1 MERKHNG
8 MTFTEL
14 KIYASTMGLEAVGG
28 VLDGAGVSCCAIQ
41 DPADLDALLADET
54 VPADY
59 VEESL
64 RAQDGEPFLS
74 VYLAQNEQGDA
85 QKRAILAGVETL
97 RGEFGD
103 TLGSLRVETAEVC
116 DDDWRDNWKQFF
128 HPLEIGEKF
137 VVRPSWEPYAG
148 IRPLEIV
155 IDPESSFGTGQHET
169 TRLCLTALEGLD
181 PAGKDVL
188 DMGCGSGILGIG
200 ALLLGCAHVTGC
212 DIDPKAPEVA
222 AANAALNGFYED
234 RFTVCAG
241 DILADAGLRRRLG
254 TGYDIVLAN
263 IVADVIIP
271 LAALAPAFLA
281 PGGTF
286 VCSGIIDG
294 REDEVAAALTRAGF
308 TVTAHDTLEEWH
320 CFTAVLA

>member
-103 TLGSLRVETAEVC
+103 TLGSLRGETAEVC

>member
-128 HPLEIGEKF
+128 HPLEIGGKF

-148 IRPLEIV
+148 TRPLEIV

-200 ALLLGCAHVTGC
+200 ALKLGAAHVTEVTEALYAGGFV
-212 DIDPKAPEVA
+212 PE
-222 AANAALNGFYED
+222 
-234 RFTVCAG
+234 
-241 DILADAGLRRRLG
+241 
-254 TGYDIVLAN
+254 N
-263 IVADVIIP
+263 IVQENDWV
-271 LAALAPAFLA
+271 
-281 PGGTF
+281 
-286 VCSGIIDG
+286 
-294 REDEVAAALTRAGF
+294 ALTARRA
-308 TVTAHDTLEEWH
+308 DE
-320 CFTAVLA
+320 

>member
-128 HPLEIGEKF
+128 HPLEIGENSSCA
-137 VVRPSWEPYAG
+137 RPGSRMRGYA
-148 IRPLEIV
+148 RWKL
-155 IDPESSFGTGQHET
+155 SST
-169 TRLCLTALEGLD
+169 
-181 PAGKDVL
+181 
-188 DMGCGSGILGIG
+188 
-200 ALLLGCAHVTGC
+200 
-212 DIDPKAPEVA
+212 PKA
-222 AANAALNGFYED
+222 
-234 RFTVCAG
+234 RS
-241 DILADAGLRRRLG
+241 
-254 TGYDIVLAN
+254 
-263 IVADVIIP
+263 
-271 LAALAPAFLA
+271 APASMRPRGSA
-281 PGGTF
+281 
-286 VCSGIIDG
+286 
-294 REDEVAAALTRAGF
+294 
-308 TVTAHDTLEEWH
+308 
-320 CFTAVLA
+320 

>member
-1 MERKHNG
+1 

-64 RAQDGEPFLS
+64 RTQDGEPFLS

-148 IRPLEIV
+148 TRPLEIV

-200 ALLLGCAHVTGC
+200 ALKLGAAHVT
-212 DIDPKAPEVA
+212 A
-222 AANAALNGFYED
+222 
-234 RFTVCAG
+234 
-241 DILADAGLRRRLG
+241 
-254 TGYDIVLAN
+254 
-263 IVADVIIP
+263 
-271 LAALAPAFLA
+271 
-281 PGGTF
+281 
-286 VCSGIIDG
+286 
-294 REDEVAAALTRAGF
+294 
-308 TVTAHDTLEEWH
+308 
-320 CFTAVLA
+320 